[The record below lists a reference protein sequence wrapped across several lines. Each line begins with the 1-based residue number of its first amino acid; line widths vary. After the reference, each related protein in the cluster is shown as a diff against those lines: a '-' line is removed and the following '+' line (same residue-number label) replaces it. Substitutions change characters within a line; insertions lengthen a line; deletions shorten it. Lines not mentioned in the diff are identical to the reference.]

1 MDKQDGRMRGTKGR
15 QLGIGNEFATAL
27 QCPCK
32 RAVKVLQ
39 ERVYPETELKVGCG
53 ALVKG
58 LFDVKELLCV
68 EMWKASWVASILFQL
83 FQ

>member
-1 MDKQDGRMRGTKGR
+1 MRGTKGR
-15 QLGIGNEFATAL
+15 QLGIGNEFA
-27 QCPCK
+27 
-32 RAVKVLQ
+32 KVLQ
-39 ERVYPETELKVGCG
+39 ERVYPETEVKVGCG

-68 EMWKASWVASILFQL
+68 EMWKASWVAFILFQL